1 LMMRTSVH
9 PRGLGLMRRPSRWL
23 IATVGAS
30 LAFAVL
36 PAAVLAGPAP
46 TIESESV
53 SHVSPTN
60 ATLEAQID
68 VESLEHGAY
77 YQFQVVKNT
86 SEYLPELA
94 CPEPSVQL
102 DGHDGCGIPG
112 PGGGHPTPG
121 ALPIGFIP
129 SNTMEPAKSAS
140 VSLDLAA
147 GGGMTL
153 QPGTTYHY
161 RVLAVKRVQSED
173 TVDWVGPPVAGPDQT
188 FTTPSSTAPVID
200 SVSVS
205 HLTPTDATLEAKID
219 TEGLA
224 STYEFLMWW
233 TPCAICEDIAIFKID
248 LPSGLLLGSFEDQSV
263 SLDLNSAGVT
273 LQKGAGYGYSVVATS
288 KGGSTEAQ
296 WQTFEPPPGV
306 LDPLGPTASPGP
318 VSNEPEVPLTGGQH
332 STSGGNSSPAPAGGS
347 TSAAISSKPAHG
359 KPSTKHGKRRKHK
372 HHGKQTGK
380 GHKRKQH

>member
-1 LMMRTSVH
+1 MYTT
-9 PRGLGLMRRPSRWL
+9 GGFGLMRRPLRWL
-23 IATVGAS
+23 IATAGAS

-36 PAAVLAGPAP
+36 PPVALAGPAP

-53 SHVSPTN
+53 SHVSPTD

-68 VESLEHGAY
+68 VENLEHGAY
-77 YQFQVVKNT
+77 YQFQVVENT

-140 VSLDLAA
+140 VSLDLAV
-147 GGGMTL
+147 GGMTL

-161 RVLAVKRVQSED
+161 RVLAVERVQSED
-173 TVDWVGPPVAGPDQT
+173 TLDWVGPPVAGPDQT
-188 FTTPSSTAPVID
+188 FTTPPSTAPVID

-205 HLTPTDATLEAKID
+205 HLTPTDATLEATIN
-219 TEGLA
+219 TEGQ
-224 STYEFLMWW
+224 STLYAFQL
-233 TPCAICEDIAIFKID
+233 TYTRCHLCEDLEPTYLIT
-248 LPSGLLLGSFEDQSV
+248 LPIGLLLGSFQDQSV

-273 LQKGAGYGYSVVATS
+273 LKPGFYEYSLIATS
-288 KGGSTEAQ
+288 LEGDKAEAP
-296 WQTFEPPPGV
+296 WQSFEPPLGV
-306 LDPLGPTASPGP
+306 LDPPGLTVTPGP
-318 VSNEPEVPLTGGQH
+318 VSNEPEVPLAGGQY
-332 STSGGNSSPAPAGGS
+332 STSGGNNSSAPADGS
-347 TSAAISSKPAHG
+347 VAVSSKPAHG
-359 KPSTKHGKRRKHK
+359 KPSTKHGKRRKHM
-372 HHGKQTGK
+372 HHGK
-380 GHKRKQH
+380 GHKRKH

>member
-1 LMMRTSVH
+1 
-9 PRGLGLMRRPSRWL
+9 MRRPLRWL
-23 IATVGAS
+23 LAMAGAS
-30 LAFAVL
+30 LAVAVL
-36 PAAVLAGPAP
+36 PTAALAGSAP

-77 YQFQVVKNT
+77 YQFQVVTNT

-147 GGGMTL
+147 GGMTL
-153 QPGTTYHY
+153 QPGATYHY

-173 TVDWVGPPVAGPDQT
+173 TLDWVGPPVAGPDQT
-188 FTTPSSTAPVID
+188 FTTPPSTAPVVD

-205 HLTPTDATLEAKID
+205 HLTPTDATLEAQID

-233 TPCAICEDIAIFKID
+233 TPCAICEDIAIFKVD
-248 LPSGLLLGSFEDQSV
+248 LPSGLLLGSFEDQTV
-263 SLDLNSAGVT
+263 SLDLNSAGVS
-273 LQKGAGYGYSVVATS
+273 LQKGAGYGYSVIATS
-288 KGGSTEAQ
+288 KGGSTEAEWKEFQ
-296 WQTFEPPPGV
+296 PPPGV
-306 LDPLGPTASPGP
+306 IDPPGPIASPG
-318 VSNEPEVPLTGGQH
+318 VGNEPEVPLGGGQH
-332 STSGGNSSPAPAGGS
+332 TTSGTPISPTPSGS
-347 TSAAISSKPAHG
+347 GSGAVPSKTGSGTTGA
-359 KPSTKHGKRRKHK
+359 KPKPKHGKHHKHK
-372 HHGKQTGK
+372 HHGLKHKHHGLK
-380 GHKRKQH
+380 HKR